1 MGVGEVGGAVM
12 KKFRAAGGA
21 ADGMEKGAGRFDPE
35 ADEVQVFFHFLD
47 LLGFIGFG

>member
-35 ADEVQVFFHFLD
+35 ADEVQVFLHFLD
-47 LLGFIGFG
+47 LLGLGGLG